1 MVTAART
8 RFSGVRLNPCKTRE
22 ALMKKIVFGQS
33 SWCIRSSTV
42 EACVTETGGHLAP
55 VVFDRARRRI
65 QPYSIAPWWNE
76 ALPGTL
82 LPLLRVLR
90 GDFFCMPF
98 GGNAE
103 PFRGERHPAHG
114 ETANAQWRFQAL
126 ERAANAQTLHLR
138 LQTRIRPGRVDKF
151 ITVRDGHNAV
161 YCRHVISGMSG
172 PMCFGHHA
180 TLKFPE
186 RPGSGVLTHS
196 PIRFGMVTPEPA
208 ENPENFGYSILQP
221 GAKFRR
227 LNRVPTM
234 TGGRADLSRYPA
246 RRGFEDIAILATK
259 PVSPFAWV
267 AVTFPA
273 EGYVWFAL
281 KDPTVLRA
289 TLLWHSNG
297 GRHYPP
303 WNGRHLNVLGIEDLT
318 AYFHYG
324 LAASARPNRLTAA
337 GLQTCVQLSPARPLA
352 VPYIM
357 AVALVPRGFN
367 DVRRILPADG
377 GRAVRLVSSGGQS
390 VTAPL
395 DTHFLRGA
403 SA

>member
-1 MVTAART
+1 
-8 RFSGVRLNPCKTRE
+8 
-22 ALMKKIVFGQS
+22 MKKILFGQP

-42 EACVTETGGHLAP
+42 EASVTETGGHLAP

-76 ALPGTL
+76 RLPADL
-82 LPLLRVLR
+82 PPLLRVLR

-98 GGNAE
+98 GANAE
-103 PFRGERHPAHG
+103 PFRRERHPPHG
-114 ETANAQWRFQAL
+114 ETANAKWRL
-126 ERAANAQTLHLR
+126 EEIERAAGAQTLHLSLKLR
-138 LQTRIRPGRVDKF
+138 VRPGRVDKF

-161 YCRHVISGMSG
+161 YCRHVISGMRG

-180 TLKFPE
+180 TLRFPDQ
-186 RPGSGVLTHS
+186 PGSGVLTHS
-196 PIRFGMVTPEPA
+196 PIHFGMVTPEPA
-208 ENPENFGYSILQP
+208 ENPEAFGYSILKP

-234 TGGRADLSRYPA
+234 TGGWADLSRYPA

-259 PVSPFAWV
+259 PVTPFAWV

-281 KDPTVLRA
+281 KDPTVLRS

-297 GRHYPP
+297 GRHYAP

-318 AYFHYG
+318 AFFHYG
-324 LAASARPNRLTAA
+324 LAASARPNLLTRA
-337 GLQTCVQLSPARPLA
+337 GVPTCETFSPTRPFT
-352 VPYIM
+352 VNYIM
-357 AVALVPRGFN
+357 AVALVPRGFAET
-367 DVRRILPADG
+367 RRIVPTEA
-377 GRAVRLVSSGGQS
+377 GRAVRLISGTGQS
-390 VTAPL
+390 VTVPL
-395 DTHFLRGA
+395 DTNFLSGA
-403 SA
+403 GS